1 MKGIGW
7 RCEEGEGE
15 GGGDERGGRRRSAH
29 VFFFSLELEILI

>member
-7 RCEEGEGE
+7 RCEEGEGK

-29 VFFFSLELEILI
+29 VFLSLELEILI